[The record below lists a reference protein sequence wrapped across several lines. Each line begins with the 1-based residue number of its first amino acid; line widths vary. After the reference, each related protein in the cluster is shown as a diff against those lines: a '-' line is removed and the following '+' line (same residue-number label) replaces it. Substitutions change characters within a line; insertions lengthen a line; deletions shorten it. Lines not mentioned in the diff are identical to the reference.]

1 MTGHRH
7 IGGWSWWIPA
17 LIIALALGLP
27 RTVLGQDEKGDS
39 ASAPSPEAT
48 SKSFSGMAQCIG
60 GVAEGFPCSNV
71 DLVSFLP
78 LGELGAGTGIGLND
92 AWGWI
97 DPDTGQ
103 RWALMAREDGVAFVD
118 ITDPASPRYAG
129 ELPMPSTAQ
138 VNVWRDVKVDGW
150 YAFVVADGS
159 FSRQGLHG
167 MQVFDLRRLR
177 DANGAPVTFDADA
190 HYTEFNVAHNV
201 VINEETD
208 RAYVVGARLDQRSC
222 NSGLHIV
229 DISDPLQP
237 VFAGCF
243 ADRGTGRQGGGYVHD
258 AQCVVYRGPD
268 RTYQGREI
276 CVGSNETAISI
287 ADVTDADNPVGI
299 SRGTYPSASYVH
311 QGWFTEDQRYFI
323 QNDELDERVFD
334 DRTHTYIWDL
344 IDLDDPVL
352 LVDFASDAVSTD
364 HNLYVRGDFVY
375 QANYSSGLRIMDISD
390 PSEPFIAGYFD
401 TRPDDSAV
409 NFNGAW
415 TAWPYP
421 DSDLVIISSRGEGL
435 FVVRP
440 ADFIGTKFTGFEAR
454 PLEDGFVE
462 LSWTLNRTDG
472 VGRYDIIRVEGDGS
486 ESVVAT
492 LAPQPGAGEASLR
505 LETGQGIFQFRIVAN
520 GANGGRIET
529 DDVVVNVIAGTHVLD
544 AMWPNPVH
552 TTVRS
557 RMAVSRS
564 QRAVVTVH
572 DALGRERMRLF
583 EGRVSA
589 DRQLDIT
596 GDVTRLEPGTYY
608 LRVVGERFSDTR
620 PFVVAQ

>member
-1 MTGHRH
+1 MMDRTFRQSAA
-7 IGGWSWWIPA
+7 W
-17 LIIALALGLP
+17 LACATLMAGLWAVP
-27 RTVLGQDEKGDS
+27 SAAQDAKGDS
-39 ASAPSPEAT
+39 EAASAVAPAG
-48 SKSFSGMAQCIG
+48 KSGSFTCEEGMAAG
-60 GVAEGFPCSNV
+60 YPCANV
-71 DLVSFLP
+71 DLVSFMP
-78 LGELGAGTGIGLND
+78 LSEMGAAPGIGLND
-92 AWGWI
+92 AWGWV
-97 DPDTGQ
+97 DPETGK
-103 RWALMAREDGVAFVD
+103 RWALMGREDGVAFVD

-129 ELPMPSTAQ
+129 ELPMPATAQ

-177 DANGAPVTFDADA
+177 NANGPPQTFDADA

-268 RTYQGREI
+268 RVYEGHEI

-299 SRGTYPSASYVH
+299 ARGTYPSASYVH

-364 HNLYVRGDFVY
+364 HNLYVRGNFVY

-390 PSEPFIAGYFD
+390 PADPFITGFFD
-401 TRPDDSAV
+401 TRPQDSAV

-440 ADFIGTKFTGFEAR
+440 SDFIGTRFTGFQATVAGTGTVR
-454 PLEDGFVE
+454 LQ
-462 LSWTLNRTDG
+462 WTLNNTSG
-472 VGRYDIIRVEGDGS
+472 VSRYDIVRIGNDGS
-486 ESVVAT
+486 ESVLSSVQRSTSPT
-492 LAPQPGAGEASLR
+492 LTADETI
-505 LETGQGIFQFRIVAN
+505 ETGEGVFRLRMVAI
-520 GANGGRIET
+520 GSNGGRVESE
-529 DDVVVNVIAGTHVLD
+529 DVIVNVLSGTHLLD
-544 AMWPNPVH
+544 APWPNPAHAAVQ
-552 TTVRS
+552 S
-557 RMAVSRS
+557 RLVVSRS
-564 QRAVVTVH
+564 QMVRVIVH
-572 DALGRERMRLF
+572 DALGRERVMVF
-583 EGRVSA
+583 DGRVSPEYLVDLEVDA
-589 DRQLDIT
+589 
-596 GDVTRLEPGTYY
+596 TRLEPGTYFF
-608 LRVVGERFSDTR
+608 RVVGEHFSDTR
-620 PFVVAQ
+620 PFVVTQ